1 MVVSCREYAKLVKD
15 ELKEKVKKM
24 DKKPVLTVIQ
34 VGDDL
39 ASNSYIKGK
48 EKDCDEVGIT
58 FNHLKYESSISEFE
72 LLNVITNMRDFSDG
86 IIVQLPLPD
95 SINVDKIIEAIPKSK
110 DVDGFRRDSDF
121 DCCTPKGII
130 DWLQYNN
137 YDLVGT
143 NVVVLGRSKIV
154 GKPLVNMLI
163 DRGATVTC
171 CNSHTSDGYEFEMTN
186 KADLVISA
194 IGKPKFL
201 SWSDFS
207 VDCDIVVD
215 VGMNRDENGKLCGDV
230 DRESVLSIY
239 PEIYVTPVPGG
250 VGLLTRVSLL
260 KNVVESYERRN
271 MSVN

>member
-1 MVVSCREYAKLVKD
+1 MVSCKDYSQLAKE
-15 ELKEKVKKM
+15 ELKGRIERMTEK
-24 DKKPVLTVIQ
+24 PILTIIQ
-34 VGDDL
+34 VGDNP
-39 ASNSYIKGK
+39 ASSSYVRGK
-48 EKDCDEVGIT
+48 TKDCHEVGILYR
-58 FNHLKYESSISEFE
+58 HLKLDSDIEESKLLE
-72 LLNVITNMRDFSDG
+72 LVKIAGEHSDG
-86 IIVQLPLPD
+86 VIVQLPLPD
-95 SINVDKIIEAIPKSK
+95 HINSDKVTEAIPKSK

-137 YDLVGT
+137 YDLVGA

>member
-1 MVVSCREYAKLVKD
+1 MVVSCREYAKLVKG

-137 YDLVGT
+137 YDLVGA
-143 NVVVLGRSKIV
+143 NIVVLGRSKIV

-201 SWSDFS
+201 SWSDFG

-215 VGMNRDENGKLCGDV
+215 VGMNRDENRKLCGDV
-230 DRESVLSIY
+230 DRESVLSIH
-239 PEIYVTPVPGG
+239 PETYVTPVPGG

-271 MSVN
+271 MSIN